1 MPAKRQPDVRPP
13 EAQVQETAQV
23 QESQSPPVPA
33 TVPESV
39 LTRLEVR
46 RLATI
51 ESLDLDLCPGFSAF
65 TGETGAGK
73 SIIVDALGLL
83 LGQRGG
89 ADLIRTGEA
98 DLLVT
103 GFCGEASASR
113 RVTAQGR
120 STARLDGEVV
130 SLRELGEWAGQ
141 HLTIHW
147 QHSAQS
153 LLSAGHQRLLLDDQL
168 GSEPAE
174 YARAYRQWQG
184 AYGRLEE
191 LRRTER
197 ERAQRLDLLEFQA
210 RELSEAAPVAGE
222 EEPLQAEL
230 NRLANLDSISQGA
243 AGALEL
249 LSDGEVSALP
259 LLAEAVRAL
268 NTGAK
273 YDETTAQL
281 QTELRAALEAVQAAS
296 GELRGLAEDSAP
308 DPEELD
314 RVQARLSLLGKL
326 RTKYGPGL
334 GDVLDF
340 QTKVEA
346 DLAATMQDV
355 HDAGTLAGEVR
366 ALEAGALR
374 AGHMLGKAR
383 RAEAGPMAAGL
394 LRVIRELG
402 MPHAQLEFRF
412 RPLESAGPHG
422 LEEALIFFNA
432 NPGEEAG
439 QLADVA
445 SGGELSRV
453 MLAISTV
460 LGATTPA
467 VVFDEVD
474 AGVGGTAALAVAAQL
489 AHLAQS
495 RQVLVV
501 THLAQ
506 LAARADHHYKVEKR
520 LSGGRTL
527 TEVRLLGEHE
537 RLEELARML
546 SGNTSEAALGHAREL
561 RGAVAGH

>member
-13 EAQVQETAQV
+13 EAQVQE
-23 QESQSPPVPA
+23 SQSPPVPA
-33 TVPESV
+33 TVPEPV

-51 ESLDLDLCPGFSAF
+51 ESLDLDLRPGFSAF

-184 AYGRLEE
+184 AYSRLEE
-191 LRRTER
+191 LKRTER
-197 ERAQRLDLLEFQA
+197 ERTQRLDLLEFQA
-210 RELSEAAPVAGE
+210 RELSEATPMAGE

-281 QTELRAALEAVQAAS
+281 QTELRAALEAV
-296 GELRGLAEDSAP
+296 
-308 DPEELD
+308 
-314 RVQARLSLLGKL
+314 
-326 RTKYGPGL
+326 
-334 GDVLDF
+334 
-340 QTKVEA
+340 
-346 DLAATMQDV
+346 
-355 HDAGTLAGEVR
+355 
-366 ALEAGALR
+366 
-374 AGHMLGKAR
+374 
-383 RAEAGPMAAGL
+383 
-394 LRVIRELG
+394 
-402 MPHAQLEFRF
+402 
-412 RPLESAGPHG
+412 
-422 LEEALIFFNA
+422 
-432 NPGEEAG
+432 
-439 QLADVA
+439 
-445 SGGELSRV
+445 
-453 MLAISTV
+453 
-460 LGATTPA
+460 
-467 VVFDEVD
+467 
-474 AGVGGTAALAVAAQL
+474 
-489 AHLAQS
+489 
-495 RQVLVV
+495 
-501 THLAQ
+501 
-506 LAARADHHYKVEKR
+506 
-520 LSGGRTL
+520 
-527 TEVRLLGEHE
+527 
-537 RLEELARML
+537 
-546 SGNTSEAALGHAREL
+546 
-561 RGAVAGH
+561 

>member
-1 MPAKRQPDVRPP
+1 VASKRQSESLPAAPAPVTRAAVSAP
-13 EAQVQETAQV
+13 EQAAPGP
-23 QESQSPPVPA
+23 SG
-33 TVPESV
+33 

-51 ESLDLDLCPGFSAF
+51 DSLDLDLLPGFSAF

-89 ADLIRTGEA
+89 GDLIRTGEG

-103 GFCGEASASR
+103 GFVNDLAVSR

-153 LLSAGHQRLLLDDQL
+153 LLSAGHQRALLDTQL
-168 GSEPAE
+168 PNETEGFAV
-174 YARAYRQWQG
+174 AYRQWQT
-184 AYGRLEE
+184 AQARLTE
-191 LRRTER
+191 LQRSER

-210 RELSEAAPVAGE
+210 RELQEAAPQVGE

-230 NRLANLDSISQGA
+230 NRLSHLESTAQGA

-249 LSDGEVSALP
+249 LSDGEVSALA
-259 LLAEAVRAL
+259 LITEAVRAL
-268 NTGAK
+268 SAGAK
-273 YDETTAQL
+273 YDETAAQL
-281 QTELRAALEAVQAAS
+281 QTELRTALEAVQAVT

-308 DPEELD
+308 DPEELE
-314 RVQARLSLLGKL
+314 RVQSRLNLLSRL
-326 RTKYGPGL
+326 RGKYGPTME
-334 GDVLDF
+334 DVLAF
-340 QTKVEA
+340 QERVETE
-346 DLAATMQDV
+346 LKGIEQDER
-355 HDAGTLAGEVR
+355 DAGTLQGEVDR
-366 ALEAGALR
+366 LHQEMQNRGRL
-374 AGHMLGKAR
+374 LS
-383 RAEAGPMAAGL
+383 AERQRQAGPISAAL

-402 MPHAQLEFRF
+402 MPHAQLSFRF
-412 RPLESAGPHG
+412 SPLSTPGPHG
-422 LEEALIFFNA
+422 LEDAQLYFNA
-432 NPGEEAG
+432 NPGEEPG
-439 QLADVA
+439 PLQDVA

-460 LGATTPA
+460 LGASTPA

-474 AGVGGTAALAVAAQL
+474 AGIGGAAALAVAAQL
-489 AHLAQS
+489 SRLAGQ

-506 LAARADHHYKVEKR
+506 LAARADHHYKVEKSLENGRTMTRVRR
-520 LSGGRTL
+520 LS
-527 TEVRLLGEHE
+527 EQE

-546 SGNTSEAALGHAREL
+546 SGNTSAAALGHAREL
-561 RGAVAGH
+561 RGTALEGQGV

>member
-1 MPAKRQPDVRPP
+1 MASKRQT
-13 EAQVQETAQV
+13 E
-23 QESQSPPVPA
+23 SPPPPGPPA
-33 TVPESV
+33 ASG

-51 ESLDLDLCPGFSAF
+51 ESLDLDLQGGFSAF

-83 LGQRGG
+83 MGQRGG
-89 ADLIRTGEA
+89 GDLIRTGA
-98 DLLVT
+98 DDLLVT
-103 GFCGEASASR
+103 GFVGEVAASR

-130 SLRELGEWAGQ
+130 SLRELGEWATE

-153 LLSAGHQRLLLDDQL
+153 LLSAAHQRTLLDGQL
-168 GSEPAE
+168 PTEAE
-174 YARAYRQWQG
+174 QFDLAYREWLSAQT
-184 AYGRLEE
+184 RLEE
-191 LRRTER
+191 LQRSER

-210 RELSEAAPVAGE
+210 RELREAALQPGE

-230 NRLANLDSISQGA
+230 NRLANLENTSQGA

-249 LSDGEVSALP
+249 LSDGEVSAAP
-259 LLAEAVRAL
+259 LIAEAVRAL
-268 NTGAK
+268 NGGAK
-273 YDETTAQL
+273 YDETAAQL
-281 QTELRAALEAVQAAS
+281 QAELRSALEAVQAVA

-308 DPEELD
+308 DPEELE
-314 RVQARLSLLGKL
+314 RVQARLNLLAKL
-326 RTKYGPGL
+326 RGKYGPAL
-334 GDVLDF
+334 EDVLNF
-340 QTKVEA
+340 HAEVETQ
-346 DLAATMQDV
+346 LERIQQDE
-355 HDAGTLAGEVR
+355 HDAGTLAGEVGR
-366 ALEAGALR
+366 LAQQVHNRGRLLSAERQKQAGPLAGA
-374 AGHMLGKAR
+374 
-383 RAEAGPMAAGL
+383 L

-402 MPHAQLEFRF
+402 MPHAQLNFRF
-412 RPLESAGPHG
+412 RTLETPGPHG
-422 LEEALIFFNA
+422 LEDAELYFNA

-439 QLADVA
+439 PLAAVA

-460 LGATTPA
+460 LGAATPA

-474 AGVGGTAALAVAAQL
+474 AGIGGAAALAVAAQL
-489 AHLAQS
+489 SRLARA

-506 LAARADHHYKVEKR
+506 IAARADHHYKVEKL

-527 TEVRLLGEHE
+527 TQVRRLSEPE
-537 RLEELARML
+537 RLSELARML
-546 SGNTSEAALGHAREL
+546 SGNTSEAALSHAREL
-561 RGAVAGH
+561 RGQGQAQGLAEPL